1 MTVSV
6 NRSSF
11 NGRNLFGFL
20 QFGTLY
26 KLMFVVLYLSTIHWK
41 VNVQVAPESFPNTL
55 YLIPPRAP
63 TSSDNHSSACNRVN
77 DQIRDTS
84 LLKELSPRCLCQPKR
99 KILDLGDS
107 RTSLSWPLRQ
117 LFITRCFYQQK
128 AYSWSRYQTQ
138 NLGFRYVIYVYKL
151 CLTYQLDLLWYFA
164 FSADIWSIWSQRIC
178 F

>member
-1 MTVSV
+1 MVNEITVSV

-63 TSSDNHSSACNRVN
+63 PSSDNHSSACNRVKIKFATLLLFEIP
-77 DQIRDTS
+77 DEAFSS

-107 RTSLSWPLRQ
+107 RTSLSLDPYVSYLSQ
-117 LFITRCFYQQK
+117 DVFINRKHTTGVDIRLK
-128 AYSWSRYQTQ
+128 
-138 NLGFRYVIYVYKL
+138 I
-151 CLTYQLDLLWYFA
+151 LD
-164 FSADIWSIWSQRIC
+164 SAMLYMFINCD
-178 F
+178 